1 MDWQEAAVA
10 AIVGTAVV
18 SLYRHLRGI
27 FAAPRSSAK
36 ASCHGC
42 DDCESESEAGGQPAG
57 AAHRAPPTWTGTVH

>member
-27 FAAPRSSAK
+27 FATPRQAGGG

-42 DDCESESEAGGQPAG
+42 GDCEPEESGLGSAQGSRVSEDP
-57 AAHRAPPTWTGTVH
+57 TGTVH

>member
-27 FAAPRSSAK
+27 FAAPKRGGG

-42 DDCESESEAGGQPAG
+42 GDECASEGSGQPAG
-57 AAHRAPPTWTGTVH
+57 PARSVPPDLTGTIH

>member
-27 FAAPRSSAK
+27 FAPPKRGGGAS
-36 ASCHGC
+36 SCHGC
-42 DDCESESEAGGQPAG
+42 GDECASEEGGRPA
-57 AAHRAPPTWTGTVH
+57 APARNTAPDLTGTIH

>member
-10 AIVGTAVV
+10 VIVGTAVV

-27 FAAPRSSAK
+27 FAAPRRGGA

-42 DDCESESEAGGQPAG
+42 GDECASEESGRAG
-57 AAHRAPPTWTGTVH
+57 APPRKVAPDLTGTVH

>member
-27 FAAPRSSAK
+27 FAPPKRGGGTS
-36 ASCHGC
+36 SCHGC
-42 DDCESESEAGGQPAG
+42 GDECGSEKGGPPASP
-57 AAHRAPPTWTGTVH
+57 ARNAPPDLTGTIH

>member
-27 FAAPRSSAK
+27 FAGPKRSGG

-42 DDCESESEAGGQPAG
+42 DDCGDAE
-57 AAHRAPPTWTGTVH
+57 TGERPSAQGVSGMRP

>member
-27 FAAPRSSAK
+27 FAAPRSKAK
-36 ASCHGC
+36 TSCHGC
-42 DDCESESEAGGQPAG
+42 DDCAPEAGGQPAG
-57 AAHRAPPTWTGTVH
+57 SEHRSTPTWTGTVH

>member
-27 FAAPRSSAK
+27 FAAPRSGG

-42 DDCESESEAGGQPAG
+42 DDCGSEGDGRPAVSKRDS
-57 AAHRAPPTWTGTVH
+57 ASPWTGTIH

>member
-27 FAAPRSSAK
+27 FVSSKRSGGG

-42 DDCESESEAGGQPAG
+42 GDECASEGSGRPTAPARN
-57 AAHRAPPTWTGTVH
+57 AAPDLTGTIH

>member
-27 FAAPRSSAK
+27 FAAPRGTAK
-36 ASCHGC
+36 TACHGC
-42 DDCESESEAGGQPAG
+42 DDCASEAGGQPARPERG
-57 AAHRAPPTWTGTVH
+57 STPTWT

>member
-27 FAAPRSSAK
+27 FAAPRSSGET
-36 ASCHGC
+36 SCHGC
-42 DDCESESEAGGQPAG
+42 GDDCASEAGGQPAG
-57 AAHRAPPTWTGTVH
+57 PAPGSTPTWTGTAH

>member
-10 AIVGTAVV
+10 VIVGTAVV

-27 FAAPRSSAK
+27 FAPPKRGGG

-42 DDCESESEAGGQPAG
+42 GDECASEERGRPAG
-57 AAHRAPPTWTGTVH
+57 PARNVPPDLTGTIH

>member
-27 FAAPRSSAK
+27 FATPKRSGGGAT
-36 ASCHGC
+36 CHGC
-42 DDCESESEAGGQPAG
+42 GDCGSEGGDTPAVSG
-57 AAHRAPPTWTGTVH
+57 RDSASTWTIH

>member
-27 FAAPRSSAK
+27 FAAPRSRAK
-36 ASCHGC
+36 TSCHGC
-42 DDCESESEAGGQPAG
+42 DDDCASEAGGQPAG
-57 AAHRAPPTWTGTVH
+57 SQHGSTPTWT

>member
-27 FAAPRSSAK
+27 FAAPRSSGK

-42 DDCESESEAGGQPAG
+42 DDCAPEAGGQPARSEHG
-57 AAHRAPPTWTGTVH
+57 STPTWTGTVH

>member
-27 FAAPRSSAK
+27 FASPKRGGGAS
-36 ASCHGC
+36 SCHGC
-42 DDCESESEAGGQPAG
+42 GDECASEESGRPA
-57 AAHRAPPTWTGTVH
+57 APARNTAPDLTGTIH

>member
-27 FAAPRSSAK
+27 FAPPGKRGGDAAG
-36 ASCHGC
+36 CHGC
-42 DDCESESEAGGQPAG
+42 GDDCGERAAGDRQPEP
-57 AAHRAPPTWTGTVH
+57 AAPGTRP